1 LTLAG
6 KPNEAKKK
14 LGAAIVAWFH
24 GDAAAE
30 QVQADWAKQFSKGED
45 PDDMPEVTL
54 SGGSQSVLDVMVAA
68 GFCKSKGEARKKV
81 EEGAFNSGPERTKPA
96 DFKAMLDI
104 TDGLVIRLGRKVA
117 RLRVTP

>member
-1 LTLAG
+1 
-6 KPNEAKKK
+6 
-14 LGAAIVAWFH
+14 
-24 GDAAAE
+24 
-30 QVQADWAKQFSKGED
+30 
-45 PDDMPEVTL
+45 
-54 SGGSQSVLDVMVAA
+54 
-68 GFCKSKGEARKKV
+68 V